1 MPQPLPTVIADFEAA
16 LPDDADALAEMS
28 RDIWRRHYL
37 PGILSEAELNF
48 FWDRAYRPAQLIRH
62 MQAGGRYEWITVDK
76 EKVGFLA
83 YAVEAD
89 EARLHLSK
97 LYLLPEFHGRG
108 IGRQALRR
116 VQDFARRL
124 GVREIY
130 LYVFRGN
137 EQAIRAY
144 SRAGFVISRT
154 EITECG
160 NGFRYD
166 DSLMVYDLTADAAG
180 DGGAAGGLDGSC
192 PSRRA
197 RERS

>member
-1 MPQPLPTVIADFEAA
+1 MPMVIADFEAA

-48 FWDRAYRPAQLIRH
+48 FWDRAYRPAHLVRH

-89 EARLHLSK
+89 AVRLHLSK

-116 VQDFARRL
+116 VQDFAHRQDL
-124 GVREIY
+124 REIY

-144 SRAGFVISRT
+144 LRAGFVISGT

-160 NGFRYD
+160 HGFRYD
-166 DSLMVYDLTADAAG
+166 DYVMVYELHADG
-180 DGGAAGGLDGSC
+180 VVGG
-192 PSRRA
+192 
-197 RERS
+197 

>member
-1 MPQPLPTVIADFEAA
+1 MPTAIADFEAA

-48 FWDRAYRPAQLIRH
+48 FWDRAYRPDQLIRH
-62 MQAGGRYEWITVDK
+62 MQAGGRYEWITVGQ
-76 EKVGFLA
+76 EKAGFLA

-89 EARLHLSK
+89 AARLHLSK

-116 VQDFARRL
+116 VQHCARQRGL
-124 GVREIY
+124 REIY

-137 EQAIRAY
+137 EKAIRAY
-144 SRAGFVISRT
+144 LRAGFVISRT

-166 DSLMVYDLTADAAG
+166 DYVMVYELPADG
-180 DGGAAGGLDGSC
+180 VVGG
-192 PSRRA
+192 
-197 RERS
+197 